1 MASRLFSSLRRYLPI
16 SAVFLSAA
24 LLSGCASFYL
34 DPATKDVP
42 VAEMRHAAVPQPV
55 RLNFEFQTRGAPN
68 SRATEFLNSAVREQL
83 QASGLFSSLDGGP
96 NAAILEV
103 KLNNIPLSDDSPAA
117 KGFVTG
123 FTFGLVG
130 SKVSDGYECKLS
142 YLPPGQTAPVVKVAR
157 HAIHTT
163 LGNASPPPGTIQ
175 APDINVA
182 VKQMT
187 HAVLSNALRDLSN
200 DPAFEQSA
208 KTTQQ

>member
-1 MASRLFSSLRRYLPI
+1 MTSRLFSSLRRYLPV

-42 VAEMRHAAVPQPV
+42 VAEMHHAAVPQPV

-68 SRATEFLNSAVREQL
+68 ARATELLNSSVREQL
-83 QASGLFSSLDGGP
+83 QSSGLFSSLDGGP
-96 NAAILEV
+96 NAAILEI
-103 KLNNIPLSDDSPAA
+103 KLNNIPLNDDSPAA

-130 SKVSDGYECKLS
+130 SQVSDGYECKLS
-142 YLPPGQTAPVVKVAR
+142 YLPPGHTTPVVKVAR

-163 LGNASPPPGTIQ
+163 LGNAGPPPGTIK
-175 APDINVA
+175 AADGNAA

-200 DPAFEQSA
+200 DPAFDNAA
-208 KTTQQ
+208 KTSQH